1 MYYFKKMLLALILI
15 MSSFCYSQDPEL
27 FENTWYLH
35 HFEYNGEVYQ
45 HAPNNEV
52 TSITLD
58 FQEPNSFLSIVCNLL
73 SGYSLSWNNN
83 SFIFTELN
91 QTLGSCQNGYNGNLE
106 ALYFQFYFMTST
118 GGFENQPYTYQIF
131 NNPNDTKTLIITNI
145 LGEEAV
151 YGNYQLSVSS
161 YEKQIVSFYPNPT
174 RNILH
179 IKQGA
184 SQNDLEI
191 SIIDVNGKIVLN
203 TSNTSLNQIDI
214 SSLDKGLYF
223 AKVKTS
229 NGKTQIEKII
239 KQ

>member
-1 MYYFKKMLLALILI
+1 MLLALILI

-91 QTLGSCQNGYNGNLE
+91 QTLGSCQNGYNANLE

-118 GGFENQPYTYQIF
+118 GGFENQPYTYQIL
-131 NNPNDTKTLIITNI
+131 NNSNDTKTLIITNI

-151 YGNYQLSVSS
+151 YGDYQLSVAS

-174 RNILH
+174 KDILH
-179 IKQGA
+179 IKHETA
-184 SQNDLEI
+184 QNQLNI
-191 SIIDVNGKIVLN
+191 SILDVNGKIVLN
-203 TSNTSLNQIDI
+203 TSKPSLNQIDI
-214 SSLDKGLYF
+214 SSLEKGIYF
-223 AKVKTS
+223 AKIETFD
-229 NGKTQIEKII
+229 GKLQVEKII